1 MSAIINSDKKFDIQL
16 ETAKERELE
25 LARLL
30 SDGTVRIE
38 LKSETY
44 LWRRT
49 GNLCIEY
56 RNRGQLS
63 GISTTEADQWVHEL
77 YDDDDRLIVRMMFPV
92 DRLRELCRKAFKRGR
107 YRTNVGDDHASDVV
121 LLSLKD
127 LIG

>member
-1 MSAIINSDKKFDIQL
+1 MSTIINSDKKFDIQL
-16 ETAKERELE
+16 DAAKERELE

-30 SDGTVRIE
+30 SDGTLRIE

-56 RNRGQLS
+56 RNRGKLS

-92 DRLRELCRKAFKRGR
+92 ERLRELCRAAIKRGH

-121 LLSLKD
+121 LLSLRD
-127 LIG
+127 IVG